1 MPRKRRSPEYRLA
14 QDSQSPR
21 ARQRIDPVSV
31 VMQSGRPT
39 GKQVETAHGY
49 LNTCAKNA
57 RNISELDDVKEA
69 NNRLFERLIN
79 TMWASK
85 VKDAHK
91 RISAATRKRS
101 NELRE
106 TESQTKVGKSYPL
119 SKGK

>member
-1 MPRKRRSPEYRLA
+1 
-14 QDSQSPR
+14 
-21 ARQRIDPVSV
+21 
-31 VMQSGRPT
+31 MQSGHPT
-39 GKQVETAHGY
+39 GTRGETAYGY

-57 RNISELDDVKEA
+57 RNISDLDDVKEA

-79 TMWASK
+79 TMWALK

-106 TESQTKVGKSYPL
+106 TEFQTKVGKSYPL

>member
-1 MPRKRRSPEYRLA
+1 MPRKRRSPEYRLV
-14 QDSQSPR
+14 QDSQSSQT
-21 ARQRIDPVSV
+21 RQRIDPVSV

-39 GKQVETAHGY
+39 GKQVETAYGY

-57 RNISELDDVKEA
+57 RNNNELDDAKEA

-79 TMWASK
+79 TMWALK